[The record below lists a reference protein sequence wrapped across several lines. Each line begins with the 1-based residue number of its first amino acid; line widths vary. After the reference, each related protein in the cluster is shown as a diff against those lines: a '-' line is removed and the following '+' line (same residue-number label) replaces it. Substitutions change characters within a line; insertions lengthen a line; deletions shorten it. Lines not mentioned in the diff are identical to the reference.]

1 MRRIAM
7 TTSTSD
13 NEFESQAQALGFDF
27 NGEIKIGGNYAP
39 VILHGHE
46 VYVSGQIPRIGDDVV
61 VTGAVGKDVSLEEAQ
76 LAAKICAVRTLALLR
91 NQLGSLSKIKQVLR
105 ITVYV
110 NSARHFTQQ
119 SEVANSASDTLLRVL
134 GEAGRHTRTS
144 VGVAQLP
151 KGATVEL
158 DLIAAV

>member
-1 MRRIAM
+1 M
-7 TTSTSD
+7 TLSNAD

-39 VILHGHE
+39 VIQHGHG
-46 VYVSGQIPRIGDDVV
+46 VYVSGQIPRVGDQVV
-61 VTGAVGKDVSLEEAQ
+61 VTGTAGLGVTLEQAQ
-76 LAAKICAVRTLALLR
+76 LAAQICVIRALALLR

-110 NSARHFTQQ
+110 NSAHNFTQQ
-119 SEVANSASDTLLRVL
+119 SEVADGASDILFRVL

-158 DLIAAV
+158 DLIAAI